1 MQSAELF
8 VSVATANRLFVLV
21 VYLAAGLTCYWWLYP
36 RLLPTAQW
44 LASGMLAAQVL
55 VIMLSLE
62 VRPYSFFESWHW
74 YLDQERNIP
83 STLASTQ
90 LAVVAVVALVTAVLV
105 RRRSAW
111 HGLYLSGTGLL
122 FLYIALDDYFN
133 LRSFIPN
140 WQLSYLILGA
150 TLVVATLILAA
161 RSCRRTGIW
170 SICLLTGLA
179 LVATGGL
186 VFVNLPN
193 ACGNLGFLRIDGC
206 LRFKAILDEI
216 LEFAGGWL
224 TLVAILGHF
233 SDAVPTA
240 RPRAQLA
247 LFAIPVLWVVLLVY
261 SSPFV
266 SNEIGP
272 ASQRG
277 SAQFESGVYLH
288 GHRIKPLDGSL
299 LVSLYAATPW
309 RRHLGLGYSIHLVD
323 QVSRG
328 SVSSRDDDWCCH
340 YGLQSYVPMYE
351 QSMKVAIP
359 SETPVNRALWVV
371 LTVWR
376 RQGGGFIRQAVV
388 ESDYNMLNETQI
400 VLGELVI
407 PEMTSDVAAT
417 PVAAFDNGFML
428 DRVELP
434 AAVHAGD
441 TVNIRFV
448 WRSNVAGDED
458 LAQFL
463 HFAQAESGTW
473 WGYDQQPLGARLPT
487 RLWYAGLA
495 DSETWQVPLGDDLA
509 PGQYSVL
516 TGLYRTSDL
525 VRIPAYDADGLPFP
539 DASVLLGSLRI
550 D

>member
-8 VSVATANRLFVLV
+8 VSVATANRFLVLV

-272 ASQRG
+272 SSQAR

-288 GHRIKPLDGSL
+288 GHRIKLLDDSFQ
-299 LVSLYAATPW
+299 VSLYAATPW

-371 LTVWR
+371 LTLWR

-407 PEMTSDVAAT
+407 PEMTRKVASS

-434 AAVHAGD
+434 AAVRTGD

-463 HFAQAESGTW
+463 HFAHAESGTW

-487 RLWYAGLA
+487 RLWYEGLA
-495 DSETWQVPLGDDLA
+495 DSKTWQVPLSADLV
-509 PGQYSVL
+509 PGQYTVF
-516 TGLYRTSDL
+516 TGLYGMRDQERVSARDSGGNL
-525 VRIPAYDADGLPFP
+525 FREARVP
-539 DASVLLGSLRI
+539 LGTLIIR
-550 D
+550 